1 MMRRGPSARSCTHGG
16 SRSGDWTAFGSDE
29 RLTPPR
35 QLGLDPLRQVSR
47 RLPVGTPPMAMGG
60 LLRIAAPLELGID
73 AGRVEDVRVEN
84 AVAVDVVGLG
94 TDQPMSLAFVMDG
107 SRGAA
112 E

>member
-1 MMRRGPSARSCTHGG
+1 
-16 SRSGDWTAFGSDE
+16 
-29 RLTPPR
+29 
-35 QLGLDPLRQVSR
+35 
-47 RLPVGTPPMAMGG
+47 MGG